1 MSVDINLDLDAEAFY
16 AELAQV
22 ETLMRSIGK
31 DLDGIDFGTDI
42 EGISGEI
49 QKLTSE
55 LEDAEDRMQRIS
67 REMKESA
74 DAWNDVDVGGSPQNP
89 NSKRSEDGGPKT
101 GPPNGGIGSSARG
114 DGRGS
119 NPAAIARRIQNRFGI
134 KEGTINADAIR
145 GMTIKEVNAEIAE
158 SLFDERGVGYPA
170 RNFGST
176 WNGFDDVDMLNSD
189 GRFHS
194 PRDPSEGV
202 LSGKISRGRSNGGR
216 EKNIPMVDM
225 WKNEKWSKVRKRV
238 GNIRRATNKFGR
250 AIARLKPDMT
260 FWYDILAAM
269 IPMLAAFAVHAF
281 GVAAAMGAL
290 AVAGA
295 AVVGLGL
302 IGYGEDMD
310 AAWQNA
316 TSTLA
321 DFKKEL
327 FQVFQPSAQ
336 QLAPISDEFF
346 DFAPEAMRPI
356 AESIAELAVFEDAIF
371 AAFEGGSQFI
381 ADFFTT
387 IADYEGIITQLAMRF
402 GGILGTEIID
412 LFIWLTQEAYANQE
426 TLIALSRSAK
436 YVGLA
441 FYEIAL
447 MIAKF
452 VAILEPLWVLLYK
465 MSTLLGNKFAA
476 TIIVATALL
485 LGLLFVF
492 AKIAIGAMNLMLA
505 LQTLGIVGSASI
517 AGLATS
523 AMTWLGGMQVAIMNT
538 IRSLT
543 ALKLALISTGVGAL
557 LVGGGM
563 LLSAA
568 YSSANEFDG
577 PDDGGPSWSGGSG
590 GSGPSPS
597 AGGSSSPSPSNS
609 GTTNNYYNYEFNSGG
624 GEMNNDEQQRW
635 RSHLSEME
643 SENKAVN
650 PPSPGNSAS
659 TSTSSS
665 DGGN

>member
-1 MSVDINLDLDAEAFY
+1 MMG
-16 AELAQV
+16 
-22 ETLMRSIGK
+22 MR
-31 DLDGIDFGTDI
+31 
-42 EGISGEI
+42 
-49 QKLTSE
+49 
-55 LEDAEDRMQRIS
+55 
-67 REMKESA
+67 
-74 DAWNDVDVGGSPQNP
+74 
-89 NSKRSEDGGPKT
+89 
-101 GPPNGGIGSSARG
+101 
-114 DGRGS
+114 
-119 NPAAIARRIQNRFGI
+119 
-134 KEGTINADAIR
+134 
-145 GMTIKEVNAEIAE
+145 
-158 SLFDERGVGYPA
+158 
-170 RNFGST
+170 
-176 WNGFDDVDMLNSD
+176 
-189 GRFHS
+189 
-194 PRDPSEGV
+194 
-202 LSGKISRGRSNGGR
+202 
-216 EKNIPMVDM
+216 
-225 WKNEKWSKVRKRV
+225 KNEKLSKLRKRI

-250 AIARLKPDMT
+250 AVARLKPDMT
-260 FWYDILAAM
+260 FWYDILAAL
-269 IPMLAAFAVHAF
+269 IPMLAAFAVHVF

-336 QLAPISDEFF
+336 QLASISDEFF

-441 FYEIAL
+441 FYEVAL

-452 VAILEPLWVLLYK
+452 VATLEPLWVLLYK

-476 TIIVATALL
+476 AMIIATALL

-492 AKIAIGAMNLMLA
+492 AKIAIGAMNLMIA

-543 ALKLALISTGVGAL
+543 ALKLALISTGLGAL

-563 LLSAA
+563 ILSAA

-577 PDDGGPSWSGGSG
+577 PDDGGPSWPGGGSG
-590 GSGPSPS
+590 SGPPPSAGGSGSGPPPS
-597 AGGSSSPSPSNS
+597 GGGSSSPSPSNS

-624 GEMNNDEQQRW
+624 GEMNSDEQQRW

-650 PPSPGNSAS
+650 PPSPGNSTS

>member
-1 MSVDINLDLDAEAFY
+1 MSVDINLDLDAKAFY

-74 DAWNDVDVGGSPQNP
+74 DAWDDVDVGGSPQNF
-89 NSKRSEDGGPKT
+89 NNKRSEDGGPKT

-119 NPAAIARRIQNRFGI
+119 SPTAIARRIENRFSLKDG
-134 KEGTINADAIR
+134 KINADTIR
-145 GMTIKEVNAEIAE
+145 GMTIKEVNSEIAD
-158 SLFDERGVGYPA
+158 SLFEERGVGYPA
-170 RNFGST
+170 RNFGAG
-176 WNGFDDVDMLNSD
+176 WNGFDEVDMLNSD

-194 PRDPSEGV
+194 PREPSSGS
-202 LSGKISRGRSNGGR
+202 LSASISRGRSRGGR
-216 EKNIPMVDM
+216 GKNVPMMGLRKDV
-225 WKNEKWSKVRKRV
+225 KLSKIRKRI
-238 GNIRRATNKFGR
+238 GKIRRATNKFGS
-250 AIARLKPDMT
+250 AVARLKPDMT
-260 FWYDILAAM
+260 FWYNILAAM

-336 QLAPISDEFF
+336 QLASISDEFF

-381 ADFFTT
+381 ADFFTK

-402 GGILGTEIID
+402 GDILGTEIID

-441 FYEIAL
+441 FYEVAL

-452 VAILEPLWVLLYK
+452 VATLEPLWVLLYK

-476 TIIVATALL
+476 AMIIATALL

-523 AMTWLGGMQVAIMNT
+523 AMTWLGGMQAAIMNT

-543 ALKLALISTGVGAL
+543 ALKLALISTGLGML

-563 LLSAA
+563 ILSAA

-577 PDDGGPSWSGGSG
+577 PDDGGPSWPG

-624 GEMNNDEQQRW
+624 GEMNSDEQQRW

-650 PPSPGNSAS
+650 PPSPGNSTS

>member
-1 MSVDINLDLDAEAFY
+1 MSVDINLDLDAKAFY

-22 ETLMRSIGK
+22 EMLMRSIGK

-74 DAWNDVDVGGSPQNP
+74 DAWDDVDVGGSPQNF
-89 NSKRSEDGGPKT
+89 NNKRSEDGGPKT
-101 GPPNGGIGSSARG
+101 GPPNGGTGSSSRG

-119 NPAAIARRIQNRFGI
+119 NPTAIARRIENRFGM
-134 KEGTINADAIR
+134 KDGTINADTIR
-145 GMTIKEVNAEIAE
+145 GMTIKEVNSEIAD
-158 SLFDERGVGYPA
+158 SLFEERGVGYPA
-170 RNFGST
+170 RNFGAG
-176 WNGFDDVDMLNSD
+176 WNGFDGVDILNSD

-194 PRDPSEGV
+194 PRDPSAGM
-202 LSGKISRGRSNGGR
+202 LSAKISRGRSGGGR
-216 EKNIPMVDM
+216 GKNIPMMDM
-225 WKNEKWSKVRKRV
+225 RKNAKMSKVRKRI
-238 GNIRRATNKFGR
+238 GNIRRATNKFGS

-260 FWYDILAAM
+260 FWYNILAAM

-336 QLAPISDEFF
+336 PLASISDEFF

-387 IADYEGIITQLAMRF
+387 IADYGGIITQLAMRF

-441 FYEIAL
+441 FYEVAL

-452 VAILEPLWVLLYK
+452 VATLEPLWVLLYK

-476 TIIVATALL
+476 AMIIATALL

-543 ALKLALISTGVGAL
+543 ALKLALISTGLGVL

-590 GSGPSPS
+590 GSGGSGPSPS
-597 AGGSSSPSPSNS
+597 AGGSAIGG

-624 GEMNNDEQQRW
+624 GEMNNDEKQRW
-635 RSHLSEME
+635 QSHLSEME

-650 PPSPGNSAS
+650 PPSPGNSTS

>member
-1 MSVDINLDLDAEAFY
+1 MSVDINLDLDAKAFY

-74 DAWNDVDVGGSPQNP
+74 DAWDDVDVGGSPQNF
-89 NSKRSEDGGPKT
+89 NNKRSEDGGPKT

-119 NPAAIARRIQNRFGI
+119 SPTAIARRIENRFSLKDG
-134 KEGTINADAIR
+134 KINADTIR
-145 GMTIKEVNAEIAE
+145 GMTIKEVNSEIAD
-158 SLFDERGVGYPA
+158 SLFEERGVGYPA
-170 RNFGST
+170 RNFGAG
-176 WNGFDDVDMLNSD
+176 WNGFDEVDMLNSD

-194 PRDPSEGV
+194 PREPSSGS
-202 LSGKISRGRSNGGR
+202 LSASISRGRSRGGR
-216 EKNIPMVDM
+216 GKNVPMMGLRKDV
-225 WKNEKWSKVRKRV
+225 KLSKIRKRI
-238 GNIRRATNKFGR
+238 GKIRRATNKFGS
-250 AIARLKPDMT
+250 AVARLKPDMT
-260 FWYDILAAM
+260 FWYNILAAM

-336 QLAPISDEFF
+336 QLASISDEFF

-381 ADFFTT
+381 ADFFTK

-402 GGILGTEIID
+402 GDILGTEIID

-441 FYEIAL
+441 FYEVAL

-452 VAILEPLWVLLYK
+452 VATLEPLWVLLYK

-476 TIIVATALL
+476 AMIIATALL

-492 AKIAIGAMNLMLA
+492 AKIAIGAMNLMIA

-523 AMTWLGGMQVAIMNT
+523 AMTWLGGMQAAIMNT

-543 ALKLALISTGVGAL
+543 ALKLALISTGLGML

-563 LLSAA
+563 ILSAA

-577 PDDGGPSWSGGSG
+577 PDDGGPSWPG

-624 GEMNNDEQQRW
+624 GEMNSDEQQRW

-650 PPSPGNSAS
+650 PPSPGNSTS

>member
-1 MSVDINLDLDAEAFY
+1 MSVDINLDLDAKAFY

-74 DAWNDVDVGGSPQNP
+74 DAWDDVDVGGSPQNF
-89 NSKRSEDGGPKT
+89 NNKRSEDGGPKT

-119 NPAAIARRIQNRFGI
+119 SPTAIARRIENRFSLKDG
-134 KEGTINADAIR
+134 KINADTIR
-145 GMTIKEVNAEIAE
+145 GMTIKEVNSEIAD
-158 SLFDERGVGYPA
+158 SLFEERGVGYPA
-170 RNFGST
+170 RNFGAG
-176 WNGFDDVDMLNSD
+176 WNGFDEVDMLNSD

-194 PRDPSEGV
+194 PREPSSGS
-202 LSGKISRGRSNGGR
+202 LSASISRGRSRGGR
-216 EKNIPMVDM
+216 GKNVPMMGLRKDV
-225 WKNEKWSKVRKRV
+225 KLSKIRKRI
-238 GNIRRATNKFGR
+238 GKIRRATNKFGS
-250 AIARLKPDMT
+250 AVARLKPDMT
-260 FWYDILAAM
+260 FWYNILAAM

-336 QLAPISDEFF
+336 QLASISDEFF

-381 ADFFTT
+381 ADFFTK

-402 GGILGTEIID
+402 GDILGTEIID

-441 FYEIAL
+441 FYEVAL

-452 VAILEPLWVLLYK
+452 VATLEPLWVLLYK

-476 TIIVATALL
+476 AMIIATALL

-492 AKIAIGAMNLMLA
+492 AKIAIGAMNLMIA

-543 ALKLALISTGVGAL
+543 ALKLALISTGLGML

-563 LLSAA
+563 ILSAA

-577 PDDGGPSWSGGSG
+577 PDDGGPSWPG

-624 GEMNNDEQQRW
+624 GEMNSDEQQRW

-650 PPSPGNSAS
+650 PPSPGNSTS